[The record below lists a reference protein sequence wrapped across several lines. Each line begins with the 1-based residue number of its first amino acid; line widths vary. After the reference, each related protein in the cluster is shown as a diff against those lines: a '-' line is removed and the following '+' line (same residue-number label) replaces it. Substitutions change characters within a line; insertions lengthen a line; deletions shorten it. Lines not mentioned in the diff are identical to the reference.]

1 MKINL
6 KILLVFLI
14 AFGFT
19 VQVFGTPY
27 SKDITL
33 IYSGETHG
41 MIYPCNCP
49 IEPDGGVARR
59 ATLVKTLRKEYPD
72 SLLLSTGGSFAG
84 GLPDQYSQNTELDK
98 QRSLINVEA
107 RELMKYD
114 AVAVGDDEF
123 NFGKEFLLNIVAKSN
138 IPYLSANVKEGKIL
152 PYVIKEV
159 NGIKVGITAL
169 TPSTAKQRVEDIQY
183 LDPKESLKNAIKEL
197 RAKGA
202 NIIVF
207 ISDFEEEKDI
217 ELIEGL
223 VKEVKGVDVVITGQS
238 LIYKGELPTKR
249 GDTLFLRPTWE
260 GRRLDKATLTIKD
273 NKIVDY
279 KVEDIRLSDK
289 IADDPD
295 ILNILPRCFSDANCK
310 KEGLTGT
317 CQNAGTM
324 NATCTFS
331 EPDKVNLTIVT
342 LKNCVSCET
351 ESFTG
356 YLKKLFPGLVVN
368 YLYYPDS
375 KASEMIKKFNL
386 NALPVY
392 LLAKNTQG
400 EKNFSVIKDLL
411 ELKGDY
417 YLAKPE
423 LAGVGYFI
431 DRNETKGTLDVF
443 LSLFDKDMSA
453 TLNVLR
459 EFNPRIHFLVL
470 YANNVFDALKG
481 NIEVEEDLRAVCVQK
496 HYPNKFWDYIICRSK
511 NIDSSWW
518 DNCLTGVDMNKIKAC
533 ARGPEG
539 QELLKNNSKLNKEIH
554 VMIGPTYLM
563 DNNTI
568 FASRGVP
575 SKEELKKVLKR

>member
-6 KILLVFLI
+6 KILMVFLVV
-14 AFGFT
+14 FGFT
-19 VQVFGTPY
+19 VIVFGTSY
-27 SKDITL
+27 AKDITL

-49 IEPDGGVARR
+49 IEPDGGIARR
-59 ATLVKTLRKEYPD
+59 ATLVKELRKEYPN

-84 GLPDQYSQNTELDK
+84 GQLDQYSQNAELDK
-98 QRSLINVEA
+98 QRTLINVEA
-107 RELMKYD
+107 RDMMKYD

-138 IPYLSANVKEGKIL
+138 VPYLSANVKEGKIL

-169 TPSTAKQRVEDIQY
+169 TPSTAKQRAEDIQY
-183 LDPKESLKNAIKEL
+183 LDPKESLKNAVKEL
-197 RAKGA
+197 KAKGA

-207 ISDFEEEKDI
+207 ISDFEEDENVK
-217 ELIEGL
+217 LIEGL
-223 VKEVKGVDVVITGQS
+223 VKDIKGIDVVITGQS

-260 GRRLDKATLTIKD
+260 GRRLDKAILTIKD

-310 KEGLTGT
+310 KEGLTGS
-317 CQNAGTM
+317 CQNAGAM
-324 NATCTFS
+324 NAACAFS
-331 EPDKVNLTIVT
+331 EPNKINLTIVT
-342 LKNCVSCET
+342 LKNCVTCET
-351 ESFTG
+351 DTFTG

-368 YLYYPDS
+368 YLYYPEGNANDI
-375 KASEMIKKFNL
+375 IKKSGSD
-386 NALPVY
+386 ALPIY
-392 LLAKNTQG
+392 LLAKNVQD
-400 EKNFSVIKDLL
+400 ERNFSVIKDLL
-411 ELKGDY
+411 EIKGDY

-431 DRNETKGTLDVF
+431 NRPATKGTLDIF
-443 LSLFDKDMSA
+443 LSLFDKDMSE
-453 TLNVLR
+453 TLSVLR
-459 EFNPRIHFLVL
+459 EFNPKIHFLVL
-470 YANNVFDALKG
+470 YANNAFDALKG
-481 NIEVEEDLRAVCVQK
+481 NIEIEEDLRAVCVQK
-496 HYPNKFWDYIICRSK
+496 HYPKKFWDYIICRSK

-518 DNCLTGVDMNKIKAC
+518 DSCLTGVNMDKIKAC

-539 QELLKNNSKLNKEIH
+539 QELLKNNSKINKELR
-554 VMIGPTYLM
+554 VMTGPTYLM
-563 DNNTI
+563 DNNEI